1 MQHDPSFYRH
11 LIGALWLAWALY
23 WLFGAFNTKVTQ
35 RREPLGS
42 RLAYVLPLIVAAVL
56 LGWRHLPWGPL
67 LGMRLWP
74 RSFALYWTG
83 VALLAAGLLFAVW
96 ARVHLGRNWSG
107 AVTVKEGHE
116 LIRTGPYTL
125 TRHPIYSGLLLA
137 VIGTAITSGTLRAW
151 VGVVIIAVAFA
162 VKVRAEE
169 RFMRETFPGEYE
181 RYCEEVP
188 ALVPFTKPRR
198 SAPR

>member
-11 LIGALWLAWALY
+11 LIAALWLAWALY
-23 WLFGAFNTKVTQ
+23 WLVGAFNTKVTQ
-35 RREPLGS
+35 RRETLGS

-67 LGMRLWP
+67 LAMRLWP
-74 RSFALYWTG
+74 RSLALYWTG
-83 VALLAAGLLFAVW
+83 VALLTAGLLFAVW

-107 AVTVKEGHE
+107 SVTVKEGHE
-116 LIRTGPYTL
+116 LIRTGPYGL

-137 VIGTAITSGTLRAW
+137 VIGTAVTSGTVRAW
-151 VGVVIIAVAFA
+151 VGVVIIAVAFV
-162 VKVRAEE
+162 VKARAEE

-181 RYCEEVP
+181 RYREEVP